1 MEVLYRVEAA
11 RPRSQARTFQLT
23 GVFFRKLDQLYDA
36 LIDPARCERAA
47 VGVLAVYFVLWT
59 LYAVVA
65 KSSQDIHVD
74 MAELIV
80 WSRDLAFG
88 FRKHPPLAAI
98 VVNFWFNIFP
108 IADWSYY
115 LLSSLTATLTLW
127 IAWLL
132 SADYLNAE
140 KRVVGLALMTL
151 IPFFNFLALTFN
163 VNTILMPLWA
173 ATTLWFLRSFKT
185 KSLIYAV
192 LAGVGAA
199 ACLYAKYWSI
209 FLLLGFSIAALM
221 HAERANYFRSLA
233 PWVTSIVCILILVPH
248 INWLIEHDFVPF
260 TYAIRVHG
268 DKSFGT
274 ASLGVIKYLR
284 DCQLY
289 VAIPVVLTLLAAW
302 PSRRALMDMVWP
314 NDSDRRLVALSFW
327 ASLLSP
333 VGAALIAGFKPVG
346 LWSMSMW
353 TLLPVMLLSPP
364 ALSIVRWKGR
374 YILAI
379 AITVPIVSLII
390 SPAVAII
397 IHTVRSV
404 EPHAF
409 HGQLLAKRVDEAWPA
424 VTNKPL
430 RFVDG
435 DTNLAYEVAT

>member
-1 MEVLYRVEAA
+1 
-11 RPRSQARTFQLT
+11 
-23 GVFFRKLDQLYDA
+23 
-36 LIDPARCERAA
+36 
-47 VGVLAVYFVLWT
+47 
-59 LYAVVA
+59 
-65 KSSQDIHVD
+65 
-74 MAELIV
+74 
-80 WSRDLAFG
+80 
-88 FRKHPPLAAI
+88 
-98 VVNFWFNIFP
+98 
-108 IADWSYY
+108 
-115 LLSSLTATLTLW
+115 
-127 IAWLL
+127 
-132 SADYLNAE
+132 
-140 KRVVGLALMTL
+140 MTL

-209 FLLLGFSIAALM
+209 FLLLGFGIAALM

-333 VGAALIAGFKPVG
+333 AGAALIAGFKPVG